1 MTRLIRWF
9 YRSEFF
15 SRTFH
20 TLLYCLR
27 RELQDCESVL
37 DLGCGPSSPIQ
48 FCGVRESVGVEPFEP
63 YYERASSAK
72 THTRLV
78 RATAAELD
86 FAPKS
91 FDAVTLIEVIEHL
104 PAEEGR
110 RLLIAAESWAKKK
123 VIVTSPNGY
132 VAQQAV
138 DGNPLQEHLSGW
150 SLQDMRLLGF
160 RSRGLAGLKV
170 LRQESDS
177 NTMGDD
183 ILANIRF
190 HPRPFWFIV
199 ATLSQLVT
207 YVLPAYAFGLFSVKQ
222 MVSDAA
228 PRQATEPQTTAY

>member
-1 MTRLIRWF
+1 
-9 YRSEFF
+9 
-15 SRTFH
+15 
-20 TLLYCLR
+20 
-27 RELQDCESVL
+27 
-37 DLGCGPSSPIQ
+37 
-48 FCGVRESVGVEPFEP
+48 
-63 YYERASSAK
+63 
-72 THTRLV
+72 
-78 RATAAELD
+78 
-86 FAPKS
+86 
-91 FDAVTLIEVIEHL
+91 
-104 PAEEGR
+104 
-110 RLLIAAESWAKKK
+110 
-123 VIVTSPNGY
+123 
-132 VAQQAV
+132 
-138 DGNPLQEHLSGW
+138 
-150 SLQDMRLLGF
+150 MRLLGF